1 MAQALDAP
9 GATLQGSGRGS
20 LVQDKAQKSRIALS
34 AVAVGVLAVSAAAIF
49 IRLAEAPALAVAFWR
64 NALGVLVLLPIA
76 LYRRDVFPQGR
87 ALLVG
92 VASGVALGAHFGFW
106 ISSLDYTSV
115 AASVVLVCTQPVFVA
130 VLAYFVFG
138 ERTSQLSFFGI
149 LVALAG
155 TVVIASDGSVGSAT
169 FFGNTLAVIGAITVA
184 VYVLIGRSLRTT
196 GVGVLPY
203 SIVVYASASATLA
216 PAALYAG
223 APLWGYSGET
233 WFWLWAV
240 TLGPQIL
247 GHTVLNWALRYVEA
261 SIVSGT
267 ILAEPVVS
275 ALLAWLVLSEKTTL
289 ATLLGGSVVLLGL
302 FLLLRGYSAPR
313 DKSEPP
319 VEPVG

>member
-1 MAQALDAP
+1 M
-9 GATLQGSGRGS
+9 
-20 LVQDKAQKSRIALS
+20 VQDEARKSRVALS

-130 VLAYFVFG
+130 VLAYLVFG
-138 ERTSQLSFFGI
+138 ERTSPLSFFGI

-203 SIVVYASASATLA
+203 SIVVYASAAATLA
-216 PAALYAG
+216 PVALYAG

-247 GHTVLNWALRYVEA
+247 GHTVFNWALRYVDA
-261 SIVSGT
+261 SIISGT

-275 ALLAWLVLSEKTTL
+275 AFLAWLILSERPGL
-289 ATLLGGSVVLLGL
+289 ATILGGAVVLLGL
-302 FLLLRGYSAPR
+302 FLLLRGYEK
-313 DKSEPP
+313 KSGE
-319 VEPVG
+319 VLAEPVA

>member
-1 MAQALDAP
+1 
-9 GATLQGSGRGS
+9 
-20 LVQDKAQKSRIALS
+20 
-34 AVAVGVLAVSAAAIF
+34 
-49 IRLAEAPALAVAFWR
+49 
-64 NALGVLVLLPIA
+64 LGVLVLLPIA
-76 LYRRDVFPQGR
+76 FYQREAFPRGR
-87 ALLVG
+87 ALLIG

-130 VLAYFVFG
+130 ILAYPVFG
-138 ERTSQLSFFGI
+138 ERTSSLSFFGI

-155 TVVIASDGSVGSAT
+155 TAVIASDESVGSAT

-203 SIVVYASASATLA
+203 SIVVYAAASATLA
-216 PAALYAG
+216 PAALYAE

-233 WFWLWAV
+233 WFWLFAV

-275 ALLAWLVLSEKTTL
+275 ALLAWLILSEKPGL
-289 ATLLGGSVVLLGL
+289 LTLLGGTVVLLGL
-302 FLLLRGYSAPR
+302 FLLLRGYRAAGER
-313 DKSEPP
+313 SEPP
-319 VEPVG
+319 IEVVG